1 MRKLSLIL
9 SLLVGVSFSV
19 PAFAAEATAESIA
32 AGAGTSVADLKEMF
46 QRPAASDIPFP
57 EENTYSAA
65 KYDLGK
71 MLFFDPRLSRSQV
84 TSCATCHNPSF
95 SWGDSLSKGVGD
107 YHKELG
113 RRDPSLLN
121 LAWDENFFWDGRA
134 DSLEQQALGP
144 IASEVEM
151 NLPHDVMV
159 ARLKGI
165 TGYASY
171 FAGAFPGEKDPV
183 TKDNVAKAIATF
195 ERKIIS
201 GEAPFDKW
209 VKGDDASM
217 EESAKRGFVLFNT
230 KGNCAACH
238 SSWRFSDSSFHDIG
252 INDDD
257 VGRGKLVSGDPLMM
271 HAFKTVGLRNI
282 AERGPYMHN
291 GSVPTLEAVIDHYND
306 GFVQRE
312 SLSPAIQKLN
322 LTADEKKDLVAFLKA
337 LSSKDEAV
345 TIPVLPR

>member
-1 MRKLSLIL
+1 MRRFSLMMA
-9 SLLVGVSFSV
+9 LLAGVSFSL
-19 PAFAAEATAESIA
+19 PTLAAEAMPEAIA
-32 AGAGTSVADLKEMF
+32 TEAGASIADLKEMYV
-46 QRPAASDIPFP
+46 RPAEGDIPFP
-57 EENTYSAA
+57 DDNKYTDA
-65 KYDLGK
+65 KYELGK

-95 SWGDSLSKGVGD
+95 SWSDALPKGVGD
-107 YHKELG
+107 HHNELG

-121 LAWDENFFWDGRA
+121 LAWDEKFFWDGRA

-159 ARLKGI
+159 VRLKGI
-165 TGYASY
+165 TGYAPY

-195 ERKIIS
+195 ERKIVS
-201 GEAPFDKW
+201 GDAPFDKW
-209 VKGDDASM
+209 VRGEETAMD
-217 EESAKRGFVLFNT
+217 ESAKRGFVLFNT

-252 INDDD
+252 VGDDD
-257 VGRGKLVSGDPLMM
+257 IGRGKLVPGDPLMM

-291 GSVPTLEAVIDHYND
+291 GSVSTLEAVIDHYND
-306 GFVQRE
+306 RFAQRE

-322 LTADEKKDLVAFLKA
+322 LTVGEKKDLVAFLKA
-337 LSSKDEAV
+337 LSSKDESV
-345 TIPVLPR
+345 TLPVLPR